1 MLVTRG
7 TASAGGTLPA
17 DVSGVRVD
25 GQDVFVSSIR
35 RVPANGDG
43 HGAGDGIEVRLAAL
57 SDTGST
63 ARLTGDFTEATTV
76 DLLGRPLST
85 TPAQDGLEL
94 ALAPWEIRTVVLR
107 QHPTAP
113 ASRP

>member
-1 MLVTRG
+1 M
-7 TASAGGTLPA
+7 
-17 DVSGVRVD
+17 SGVRVD

-35 RVPANGDG
+35 RVHADGNG
-43 HGAGDGIEVRLAAL
+43 HGVEDGIEVRLAAL

-113 ASRP
+113 TSRP